1 MSRVRVKIC
10 GITRR
15 EDAEAAIRLGA
26 DAIGFVLWPKS
37 PRASS
42 IEEAARIATTLPSF
56 VTRVGVFVNPSLN
69 EVNDAV
75 TRIGLDVV
83 QLHGDESP
91 AAFRTVEAR
100 CIKATSLES
109 DDDVRNVAAWAPEIL
124 PLVDSADA
132 ERRGGT
138 GRIADWARAA
148 RVAFV
153 RPIVLAGGLTAEN
166 VREAIAAVHPWAV
179 DTSSGVEARPGIKSL
194 ERMERFFAAVAAGSE
209 ER

>member
-15 EDAEAAIRLGA
+15 EDADAAVRLGA
-26 DAIGFVLWPKS
+26 DAVGFVLWSKS
-37 PRASS
+37 PRAATVA
-42 IEEAARIATTLPSF
+42 EAARIAAALPSF

-91 AAFRTVEAR
+91 GAFHTVEAR
-100 CIKATSLES
+100 CVKATALES
-109 DDDVRNVAAWAPEIL
+109 DEDVRSVAAWAPEIM
-124 PLVDSADA
+124 PLVDCADA
-132 ERRGGT
+132 DRRGGT
-138 GRIADWARAA
+138 GRVADWTRAA
-148 RVAFV
+148 RVSFV

-166 VREAIAAVHPWAV
+166 VREAIAAVRPWAV
-179 DTSSGVEARPGIKSL
+179 DTSSGVEERPGIKSV
-194 ERMERFFAAVAAGSE
+194 ERMERFFAAVAAGLE
-209 ER
+209 EK

>member
-10 GITRR
+10 GVTRR

-37 PRASS
+37 PRAASVD
-42 IEEAARIATTLPSF
+42 EAARITAALPSF

-69 EVNDAV
+69 EVQDAV
-75 TRIGLDVV
+75 ARIGLDVV

-91 AAFRTVEAR
+91 AGFRTIDAR
-100 CIKATSLES
+100 CMKATALES
-109 DDDVRNVAAWAPEIL
+109 DDDVRSVAAWAPEVM
-124 PLVDSADA
+124 PLIDSADA

-138 GRIADWARAA
+138 GRVADWARAA

-179 DTSSGVEARPGIKSL
+179 DTSSGVEERPGIKSL
-194 ERMERFFAAVAAGSE
+194 DRMERFFAAVAAGSE
-209 ER
+209 QR

>member
-1 MSRVRVKIC
+1 MTRVRVKIC

-15 EDAEAAIRLGA
+15 EDAEAAVRLGA
-26 DAIGFVLWPKS
+26 DALGFVLWPKS

-42 IEEAARIATTLPSF
+42 IEEAARIATMLPSF

-91 AAFRTVEAR
+91 AAFRTVAAR

-109 DDDVRNVAAWAPEIL
+109 DDDVRSVAAWAPEIL

-138 GRIADWARAA
+138 GRVADWARAA

-166 VREAIAAVHPWAV
+166 VREAIAAVRPWAV
-179 DTSSGVEARPGIKSL
+179 DTSSGVEERPGIKSL

>member
-15 EDAEAAIRLGA
+15 EDAEAAVRLGA
-26 DAIGFVLWPKS
+26 DAVGFVLWPKS
-37 PRASS
+37 PRAASA
-42 IEEAARIATTLPSF
+42 EEAARIAAALPPF

-69 EVNDAV
+69 EVNEAV

-91 AAFRTVEAR
+91 AAFRTVAAR
-100 CIKATSLES
+100 CMKATALES
-109 DDDVRNVAAWAPEIL
+109 DDDVRSVAAWAPEIM
-124 PLVDSADA
+124 PLVDSADG

-138 GRIADWARAA
+138 GRVANWERAA
-148 RVAFV
+148 RVSFA

-166 VREAIAAVHPWAV
+166 VREAIAAVRPWAV
-179 DTSSGVEARPGIKSL
+179 DTSSGVEERPGIKSL
-194 ERMERFFAAVAAGSE
+194 ERMERFFAAIAAGSE